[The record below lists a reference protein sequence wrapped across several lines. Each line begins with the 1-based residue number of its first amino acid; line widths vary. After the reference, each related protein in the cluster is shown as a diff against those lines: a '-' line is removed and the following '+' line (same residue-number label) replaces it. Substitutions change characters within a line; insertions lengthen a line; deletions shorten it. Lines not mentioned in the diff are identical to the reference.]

1 MIKLKPILEIQLIK
15 EALPLK
21 TARTYVSIDRN
32 PQIEQRMD
40 AMLSALA
47 ALPDT
52 KSSRRM
58 DRVGIP
64 YETKEVA
71 IDIMLAASEVVSM
84 SMSLS
89 SDWIAEYELV

>member
-21 TARTYVSIDRN
+21 TARKYVSIDRN
-32 PQIEQRMD
+32 PEIEQRMD

-52 KSSRRM
+52 
-58 DRVGIP
+58 P
-64 YETKEVA
+64 
-71 IDIMLAASEVVSM
+71 
-84 SMSLS
+84 
-89 SDWIAEYELV
+89 